1 MNFVIH
7 EHATNSAL
15 QDVSLSEFER
25 YNDQRGSLSP
35 LLAVSK
41 LDSIQNFHD
50 FTIKQI
56 NSVKSHFGVIRG
68 IHSSSYLWPQRKIVF
83 CIEGQI
89 IDVVVDLCPQSETF
103 GATKS
108 FELSG
113 ETNFFLALPACVGHS
128 FQTLSHFS
136 IVNYLLDKEYN
147 PDYEVNINP
156 ISKSLKIDW
165 IEPYI
170 LSSKDQFSV
179 FFEDF
184 KKI

>member
-1 MNFVIH
+1 MNH
-7 EHATNSAL
+7 EHAANSAL
-15 QDVSLSEFER
+15 QDVSILEYDRF
-25 YNDQRGSLSP
+25 NDQRGFLSP
-35 LLAVSK
+35 LIESSRLG
-41 LDSIQNFHD
+41 SIQNFHD

-56 NSVKSHFGVIRG
+56 NSVKSNFGVIRG
-68 IHSSSYLWPQRKIVF
+68 IHSSSHLWPQRKIIF

-89 IDVVVDLCPQSETF
+89 IDVVVDLCQQSETF

-113 ETNFFLALPACVGHS
+113 KTKFFLTLPACVGHS
-128 FQTLSHFS
+128 FQTLSHYS

-165 IEPYI
+165 VQPYI
-170 LSSKDQFSV
+170 LSSKDRDSI

-184 KKI
+184 KKN